1 MKLIKINAIWCPACL
16 IMRPRFDQLKTI
28 FPHLEQE
35 EFDYDFDEEKIE
47 RYNVGNIL
55 PVLIVLDNDKEITR
69 IIGEKSLEELITV
82 VEGCEK

>member
-82 VEGCEK
+82 VKGCEK